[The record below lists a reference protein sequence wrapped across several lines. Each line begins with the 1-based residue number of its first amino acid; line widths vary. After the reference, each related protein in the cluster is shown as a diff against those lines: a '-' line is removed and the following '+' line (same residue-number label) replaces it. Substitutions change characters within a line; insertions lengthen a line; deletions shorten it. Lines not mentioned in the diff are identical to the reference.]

1 MGAETEIPA
10 LVQAYVDAW
19 NQHDADKFAAL
30 FAEDADVTSAQGA
43 TLHGRAAVHD
53 QHKKMFQGRFR
64 SSHRTADPPKI
75 RSLTPDLAG
84 VDVPM
89 RFGGVAGPDGTPR
102 PDRPVLAV
110 WVVAHGP
117 TGWSIVI
124 AHESNLPAPPVGP
137 SAAGAEPS

>member
-1 MGAETEIPA
+1 MGADTEIPA

-19 NQHDADKFAAL
+19 NQHDADKFAAV
-30 FAEDADVTSAQGA
+30 FSEDADVTNAQGQ

-64 SSHRTADPPKI
+64 STHRTADAP
-75 RSLTPDLAG
+75 RLRVLASDLVA

-89 RFGGVAGPDGTPR
+89 RLAGLTGPDGSAR

-110 WVVAHGP
+110 WIAQHGP
-117 TGWSIVI
+117 NGWSIVV
-124 AHESNLPAPPVGP
+124 AHESNLPSPQPGATAPAPE
-137 SAAGAEPS
+137 SA